1 MSHTTVLHQE
11 HPLHVPSV
19 PQSTETWEVLAA
31 TPEVLRESNV
41 ARNVA
46 IALILSAFIMLAGI
60 SVWLWYGAHQY
71 QNCL

>member
-1 MSHTTVLHQE
+1 MSHTTVLHQV
-11 HPLHVPSV
+11 HPPHVPSV
-19 PQSTETWEVLAA
+19 PRSAETSEVLAA
-31 TPEVLRESNV
+31 NEAFRESNV

-46 IALILSAFIMLAGI
+46 ITLILSAFIMLAGI